1 MIEHVHRH
9 IIEELRINTRTDTV
23 FVITALM
30 LNLVT
35 LGVNAAVASAAD
47 TSATTIVMFLF
58 AALIVVVNLVAEI
71 GLIKG
76 RQTRTKLLRGLI
88 KMYEDSKVAAYYDPS
103 LLEAYKVRY
112 NLFMLTVLFTGIL
125 AITIPFIIR

>member
-1 MIEHVHRH
+1 MLEHVHQH
-9 IIEELRINTRTDTV
+9 IVEELRINTRTDTV
-23 FVITALM
+23 FVITALL

-35 LGVNAAVASAAD
+35 LGVNAAVASGPD
-47 TSATTIVMFLF
+47 RRATTIVMFLF
-58 AALIVVVNLVAEI
+58 VALIVVVNLVAEI

-88 KMYEDSKVAAYYDPS
+88 KMYEDSNVAAYYDAS

-112 NLFMLTVLFTGIL
+112 NLFMLTVLATGLL
-125 AITIPFIIR
+125 AIIIPFVIR

>member
-1 MIEHVHRH
+1 MIEHVHQH
-9 IIEELRINTRTDTV
+9 IVEELRLNTKTDTV
-23 FVITALM
+23 FVITALL

-35 LGVNAAVASAAD
+35 MGVNAAVAASSD
-47 TSATTIVMFLF
+47 GNTTTIVMFLF
-58 AALIVVVNLVAEI
+58 VILIVVVNLVAEV

-88 KMYEDSKVAAYYDPS
+88 KMYEDSNVAAYYDAS

-112 NLFMLTVLFTGIL
+112 NLFMLTVLVTGLL
-125 AITIPFIIR
+125 AIIIPFIIR